1 MYLAACI
8 EWLFASEHPD
18 FADRVRAAKT
28 AGLEAVEFHL
38 WRDKPL
44 EAIREALDETGVR
57 LTSFCVDP
65 RRSLVDP
72 AEHEEFLEALRD
84 TVEAAKVVGA
94 PALIAAA
101 GFERA
106 DVTREAQRDAMI
118 GVLRRAVAIV
128 EAAGITLLIE
138 PLNTRVD
145 HPGMFLNRTP
155 EALDIIEAVGSPNV
169 RLLYDLYHSAV
180 MGEDPEEVL
189 QGRLHLVAHIQVA
202 DAPGRNEPGTG
213 EIDWSRNA
221 RVLRELGWWGGIGLE
236 YRPTRPTLQGLD
248 QARTALGL

>member
-18 FADRVRAAKT
+18 IADRIRAAKA
-28 AGLEAVEFHL
+28 AGLDAVEFHL

-44 EAIREALDETGVR
+44 QAIREALDETGVR
-57 LTSFCVDP
+57 LASFCVDP

-72 AEHEEFLEALRD
+72 AQHEEFLQALRD
-84 TVEAAKVVGA
+84 SVEAAKLVGA

-101 GFERA
+101 GFERP
-106 DVTREAQRDAMI
+106 DETREVQRDQMI
-118 GVLRRAVAIV
+118 DVLRKAATIV
-128 EAAGITLLIE
+128 EAAGLTLLIE
-138 PLNTRVD
+138 PLNTKVD

-155 EALDIIEAVGSPNV
+155 EGLDIIEAVGSPNV
-169 RLLYDLYHSAV
+169 RLLYDMYHSTV

-213 EIDWSRNA
+213 EVDWSRYA
-221 RVLRELGWWGGIGLE
+221 QVLRDLGWQGGIGLE
-236 YRPTRPTLQGLD
+236 YRPTGPTLKTLER
-248 QARTALGL
+248 ARTALGL